1 MQTLA
6 DRVREFFAKVEWR
19 RLFAYILMLAFIGFT
34 SVGAGL
40 IFFPA
45 GLITA
50 GAVCGLVGY
59 ILGAD

>member
-6 DRVREFFAKVEWR
+6 DRIREFFAEVKWR
-19 RLFAYILMLAFIGFT
+19 RLFAYVLMLAFIVFT
-34 SVGAGL
+34 SAGAGL
-40 IFFPA
+40 IFLPA

-50 GAVCGLVGY
+50 GATCGLVGY